1 MPDQESTTPWAR
13 ETPGRIAVQYGR
25 FARIANKMTVER
37 IVTKG
42 SAVVSSQTSQ
52 AEVQSLIDRAVKL
65 GDPKL
70 AADIRQ
76 FASTRQYGLVFEHN
90 RPERMR
96 LYGKPVTAR
105 DVVQVLPRRGTAE
118 SAENRLLWRISALHD
133 GKADLYAYVA
143 PDYADND
150 GEPRTVDVADLVA
163 VSEYDQPIY
172 AGLRET
178 GRVER
183 GGDKP
188 YQVVINGENY
198 HALEALAFAYAGKVD
213 CIYIDP
219 PYNTGAKDWKY
230 NNDYVDGSD
239 QYRHSKWLAFMER
252 RLRLAK
258 RLLNPADSVL
268 IVTIDEK
275 EYLRLG
281 LLLEQVFPGERIQM
295 VTSVISRKG
304 SVRHGNFTRKSE
316 YIYFVMLGNASPVLS
331 DRDMSTGELGKQ
343 KQCWRGLTREGASG
357 LRTRLPSMFYPIF
370 FSKKD
375 GSYVKCGDSPQ
386 IGVDRDSV
394 PVPEGCFAVWP
405 ALSIRGQEQG
415 WRLSQKGFNER
426 LAKGFVRFGP
436 WKEGQTTRQIS
447 YAFKN
452 VIEAVEAGKIEITGH
467 DENGAVQLAPV
478 RVQLAPPDIF
488 SMPSHDASPNGTN
501 LLHSIMPMRSFPYP
515 KSLYAVYDCLRLF
528 VADKPDALIVD
539 FFAGSGTTLHAINL
553 LNAVDSGRR
562 HCVCV
567 TNNEVS
573 AADSQDL
580 IKQGYRQGD
589 KEWEDQGIAQN
600 ITWPRTRCSIL
611 GVNVDG
617 APLDGN
623 YGCLT
628 EAYLEAGGNIIDAD
642 TGKTLRGK
650 VFKKGKQPTYPAL
663 AKINMADGFKEN
675 AVFYDLTYQDPTAVR
690 LGMAFRE
697 VAPLLWLRAGARG
710 RCIMDEK
717 PNWDIADTY
726 AVLFDPSRANAF
738 VSELAKAP
746 HVGLVYVVT
755 DDERRFA
762 SVSAMLGGLPAV
774 RLYADYLRSFRISA
788 EGANN

>member
-13 ETPGRIAVQYGR
+13 ETPGRIAVQYWR
-25 FARIANKMTVER
+25 FARIANKMTVEH
-37 IVTKG
+37 IVIKG

-90 RPERMR
+90 RPGRMR
-96 LYGKPVTAR
+96 LYGKQVTAR

-213 CIYIDP
+213 CIHIDP

-230 NNDYVDGSD
+230 NNDYVDDND

-252 RLRLAK
+252 RLKLAK
-258 RLLNPADSVL
+258 QLLNPKDSVL

-281 LLLEQVFPGERIQM
+281 LLLEQVFPSENIQM
-295 VTSVISRKG
+295 ISSMINPAGSSRKNMF
-304 SVRHGNFTRKSE
+304 SRSDE
-316 YIYFVMLGNASPVLS
+316 YLFFVFFGAATPAKLPLSKEWLGGVKNTSRNELRWSSLMRSGTNSLRS
-331 DRDMSTGELGKQ
+331 DNPNL
-343 KQCWRGLTREGASG
+343 
-357 LRTRLPSMFYPIF
+357 FYPI
-370 FSKKD
+370 
-375 GSYVKCGDSPQ
+375 YVNNAGTKIEH
-386 IGVDRDSV
+386 IGESLDRDIPRTDV
-394 PVPEGCFAVWP
+394 PTQKGCKTIWPIRSNGAEGNW
-405 ALSIRGQEQG
+405 Q
-415 WRLSQKGFNER
+415 LSQPTLKKAIE
-426 LAKGFVRFGP
+426 KGFVKLGRFTDRGMA
-436 WKEGQTTRQIS
+436 IS
-447 YAFKN
+447 YLKSGEQKK
-452 VIEAVEAGKIEITGH
+452 V
-467 DENGAVQLAPV
+467 ENGLFPV
-478 RVQLAPPDIF
+478 IGHKEDGSVIVDDDEYEARYVPTTQWRI
-488 SMPSHDASPNGTN
+488 SSHDASRNGSC
-501 LLHSIMPMRSFPYP
+501 LLRKLLPERKFPFP
-515 KSLYAVYDCLRLF
+515 KSLYAVEDAIRF
-528 VADKPDALIVD
+528 FIADKPDALVVD
-539 FFAGSGTTLHAINL
+539 FFSGSGTTAHAVMR
-553 LNAVDSGRR
+553 LNHRDNGRR
-562 HCVCV
+562 RSISV
-567 TNNEVS
+567 TNNEVGVEE
-573 AADSQDL
+573 AKNLVKA
-580 IKQGYRQGD
+580 GFRQGD
-589 KEWEDQGIAQN
+589 PEWDTRGICEY
-600 ITWPRTRCSIL
+600 ITKPRITTAI
-611 GVNVDG
+611 
-617 APLDGN
+617 
-623 YGCLT
+623 
-628 EAYLEAGGNIIDAD
+628 
-642 TGKTLRGK
+642 TGRTPEGEPIRGDYR
-650 VFKKGKQPTYPAL
+650 FTDEFP
-663 AKINMADGFKEN
+663 MADGFEEN

-697 VAPLLWLRAGARG
+697 MAPLLWLRAGARG

-726 AVLFDPSRANAF
+726 AVLFDPSCANAF

-755 DDERRFA
+755 DDERCFA

>member
-1 MPDQESTTPWAR
+1 M
-13 ETPGRIAVQYGR
+13 
-25 FARIANKMTVER
+25 
-37 IVTKG
+37 TKG

-133 GKADLYAYVA
+133 GKADLVAYVA

-150 GEPRTVDVADLVA
+150 GEPRTVDVSDLVA
-163 VSEYDQPIY
+163 VSEYDQSIY

-198 HALEALAFAYAGKVD
+198 HALELLLFPYAGKVD

-219 PYNTGAKDWKY
+219 PYNTGAKNWKY
-230 NNDYVDGSD
+230 NNNYVDATD

-252 RLRLAK
+252 RLKLAK
-258 RLLNPADSVL
+258 QLLNPEDSVL

-281 LLLEQVFPGERIQM
+281 LLLEQVFPHAAIEM
-295 VTSVISRKG
+295 VTSVISAKGVARSGQFSRVEEYIFFVRIGEATIGLGNDNMLDSSRDAKSTVGEKVKWLGMRRREPSAVRGASKNQFYPVFVEEDTGKVVGIGDSITDDVDRLSIVAPTGCAAIWPLRPNGAEGIWGITPKTARRDLERGYIKASVTTRKG
-304 SVRHGNFTRKSE
+304 ERNFTVKYLPEGIVEGIENGS
-316 YIYFVMLGNASPVLS
+316 VTVVA
-331 DRDMSTGELGKQ
+331 RDN
-343 KQCWRGLTREGASG
+343 
-357 LRTRLPSMFYPIF
+357 
-370 FSKKD
+370 D
-375 GSYVKCGDSPQ
+375 GSVIAEYNKPR
-386 IGVDRDSV
+386 GVIPKRVWNKQSHNAETSGSLVLRSLV
-394 PVPEGCFAVWP
+394 PKSNF
-405 ALSIRGQEQG
+405 L
-415 WRLSQKGFNER
+415 
-426 LAKGFVRFGP
+426 
-436 WKEGQTTRQIS
+436 
-447 YAFKN
+447 
-452 VIEAVEAGKIEITGH
+452 
-467 DENGAVQLAPV
+467 
-478 RVQLAPPDIF
+478 
-488 SMPSHDASPNGTN
+488 
-501 LLHSIMPMRSFPYP
+501 YP
-515 KSLYAVYDCLRLF
+515 KSLYAVE
-528 VADKPDALIVD
+528 DALRFILQGKPNALVLD
-539 FFAGSGTTLHAINL
+539 FFAGSGTTLHAVMR
-553 LNAVDSGRR
+553 LNHADGGHRQ
-562 HCVCV
+562 CICV

-573 AADSQDL
+573 ANEEKTL
-580 IKQGYRQGD
+580 TKQGKRHGD
-589 KEWEDQGIAQN
+589 PEWEALGICEY
-600 ITWPRTRCSIL
+600 ITKPRITAAI
-611 GVNVDG
+611 
-617 APLDGN
+617 
-623 YGCLT
+623 
-628 EAYLEAGGNIIDAD
+628 
-642 TGKTLRGK
+642 TGRTPEGEPIRGDYR
-650 VFKKGKQPTYPAL
+650 FTDEFP
-663 AKINMADGFKEN
+663 MADGFDEN

-690 LGMAFRE
+690 LGMAFRN

-717 PNWDIADTY
+717 PGWDIADTY

>member
-1 MPDQESTTPWAR
+1 
-13 ETPGRIAVQYGR
+13 
-25 FARIANKMTVER
+25 MTVER

-150 GEPRTVDVADLVA
+150 GEPRTVDVSDLVA

-252 RLRLAK
+252 RLKLAK

-281 LLLEQVFPGERIQM
+281 LLLEQTFPGARIQM
-295 VTSVISRKG
+295 ISSLINPSGAARGSQFYRTDEYLYIIEIGGASPESLPLGPEWITSKKKDTLPKLQWRTLRRRGSHDLRTEREHSFFPMYLSSDGKKIIGPGEELPLSVDRGTVVAPEGQMIVWPLKPDGTEGCWQVGAKTIRTLMEKG
-304 SVRHGNFTRKSE
+304 
-316 YIYFVMLGNASPVLS
+316 YIRIGDKNQWGPVLS
-331 DRDMSTGELGKQ
+331 YL
-343 KQCWRGLTREGASG
+343 ASG
-357 LRTRLPSMFYPIF
+357 
-370 FSKKD
+370 
-375 GSYVKCGDSPQ
+375 
-386 IGVDRDSV
+386 
-394 PVPEGCFAVWP
+394 
-405 ALSIRGQEQG
+405 EQ
-415 WRLSQKGFNER
+415 RK
-426 LAKGFVRFGP
+426 
-436 WKEGQTTRQIS
+436 
-447 YAFKN
+447 
-452 VIEAVEAGKIEITGH
+452 VEAGIYPVIGHAADGSIIT
-467 DENGAVQLAPV
+467 E
-478 RVQLAPPDIF
+478 
-488 SMPSHDASPNGTN
+488 SPNEEKKFVPGTQWRISSHN
-501 LLHSIMPMRSFPYP
+501 AREYGSSLLNALMPDRRFPFP
-515 KSLYAVYDCLRLF
+515 KSLYAVEDAIGFF
-528 VADKPDALIVD
+528 VANKPSALVVD
-539 FFAGSGTTLHAINL
+539 FFSGSGTTAHAVMR
-553 LNAVDSGRR
+553 LNHRDNGRR
-562 HCVCV
+562 RSISV

-573 AADSQDL
+573 VDEAKKL
-580 IKQGYRQGD
+580 IKAGHRQGD
-589 KEWEDQGIAQN
+589 SEWETRGICEY
-600 ITWPRTRCSIL
+600 ITKPRITAAIT
-611 GVNVDG
+611 GHT
-617 APLDGN
+617 P
-623 YGCLT
+623 
-628 EAYLEAGGNIIDAD
+628 EGGPI
-642 TGKTLRGK
+642 
-650 VFKKGKQPTYPAL
+650 KGDYRFTDEFP
-663 AKINMADGFKEN
+663 MADGFEEN
-675 AVFYDLTYQDPTAVR
+675 AVFYDLTYHDPTAVR

-697 VAPLLWLRAGARG
+697 VAPLLWLRAGAQG

>member
-1 MPDQESTTPWAR
+1 M
-13 ETPGRIAVQYGR
+13 
-25 FARIANKMTVER
+25 
-37 IVTKG
+37 TKG

-52 AEVQSLIDRAVKL
+52 AEVQSLINRAVKL

-133 GKADLYAYVA
+133 GKADLVAYVA

-150 GEPRTVDVADLVA
+150 GEPRTVDVSDLVA
-163 VSEYDQPIY
+163 VSEYDQSIY

-198 HALEALAFAYAGKVD
+198 HALELLLFPYAGKVD

-219 PYNTGAKDWKY
+219 PYNTGAKNWKY
-230 NNDYVDGSD
+230 NNNYVDATD

-252 RLRLAK
+252 RLKLAK
-258 RLLNPADSVL
+258 QLLNPEDSVL

-281 LLLEQVFPGERIQM
+281 LLLEQVFPHAAIEM
-295 VTSVISRKG
+295 VTSVISAKGVARSGQFSRVEEYIFFVRIGEATIGLGNDNMLDSSRDAKSTVGEKVKWLGMRRREPSAVRGASKNQFYPVFVEEDTGKVVGIGDSITDDVDRLSIVAPTGCAAIWPLRPNGAEGIWGITPKTARRDLERGYIKASVTTRKG
-304 SVRHGNFTRKSE
+304 ERNFTVKYLPEGIVEGIENGS
-316 YIYFVMLGNASPVLS
+316 VTVVA
-331 DRDMSTGELGKQ
+331 RDN
-343 KQCWRGLTREGASG
+343 
-357 LRTRLPSMFYPIF
+357 
-370 FSKKD
+370 D
-375 GSYVKCGDSPQ
+375 GSVIAEYNKPR
-386 IGVDRDSV
+386 GVIPKRVWNKQSHNAETSGSLVLRSLV
-394 PVPEGCFAVWP
+394 PKSNF
-405 ALSIRGQEQG
+405 L
-415 WRLSQKGFNER
+415 
-426 LAKGFVRFGP
+426 
-436 WKEGQTTRQIS
+436 
-447 YAFKN
+447 
-452 VIEAVEAGKIEITGH
+452 
-467 DENGAVQLAPV
+467 
-478 RVQLAPPDIF
+478 
-488 SMPSHDASPNGTN
+488 
-501 LLHSIMPMRSFPYP
+501 YP
-515 KSLYAVYDCLRLF
+515 KSLYAVE
-528 VADKPDALIVD
+528 DALRFILQGKPNALVLD
-539 FFAGSGTTLHAINL
+539 FFAGSGTTLHAVMR
-553 LNAVDSGRR
+553 LNHADGGHRQ
-562 HCVCV
+562 CICV

-573 AADSQDL
+573 ANEEKTL
-580 IKQGYRQGD
+580 TKQGKRHGD
-589 KEWEDQGIAQN
+589 PEWEALGICEY
-600 ITWPRTRCSIL
+600 ITKPRITAAI
-611 GVNVDG
+611 
-617 APLDGN
+617 
-623 YGCLT
+623 
-628 EAYLEAGGNIIDAD
+628 
-642 TGKTLRGK
+642 TGRTPEGEPIRGDYR
-650 VFKKGKQPTYPAL
+650 FTDEFP
-663 AKINMADGFKEN
+663 MADGFDEN

-690 LGMAFRE
+690 LGMAFRS

-717 PNWDIADTY
+717 PGWDIADTY

>member
-1 MPDQESTTPWAR
+1 MPAQESTTPWAR

-25 FARIANKMTVER
+25 FARIANKMTAEC

-52 AEVQSLIDRAVKL
+52 AEVQSLINRAVKL

-150 GEPRTVDVADLVA
+150 GEPRTVDVSDLVA

-188 YQVVINGENY
+188 CQVVINGENY

-230 NNDYVDGSD
+230 NNDYVDATD

-252 RLRLAK
+252 RLKLAK
-258 RLLNPADSVL
+258 QLLNPKDSVL

-281 LLLEQVFPGERIQM
+281 MLLEQTFPNASMQM
-295 VTSVISRKG
+295 VSDVINPRAGVARSGSFTRTEEYLYIVRLGDATVVPNLLTDETDEETSSRKSPIWFSLMRTG
-304 SVRHGNFTRKSE
+304 SNSARK
-316 YIYFVMLGNASPVLS
+316 
-331 DRDMSTGELGKQ
+331 DRPNL
-343 KQCWRGLTREGASG
+343 
-357 LRTRLPSMFYPIF
+357 FYPIWVDD
-370 FSKKD
+370 D
-375 GSYVKCGDSPQ
+375 GKLYEVGDALDIGDSKDEVTPPADGLHAVFPLRPDGRENTWQ
-386 IGVDRDSV
+386 LGAETLRKAFA
-394 PVPEGCFAVWP
+394 EGTARISKRSGRFTVSYLRRAEKKRIEEGEIEVLGKDDNG
-405 ALSIRGQEQG
+405 ALILQH
-415 WRLSQKGFNER
+415 
-426 LAKGFVRFGP
+426 
-436 WKEGQTTRQIS
+436 KEGVIRVKAPRSIWQT
-447 YAFKN
+447 
-452 VIEAVEAGKIEITGH
+452 
-467 DENGAVQLAPV
+467 GA
-478 RVQLAPPDIF
+478 
-488 SMPSHDASPNGTN
+488 HDAGLYGSSLVSSLVDN
-501 LLHSIMPMRSFPYP
+501 RRFPFP
-515 KSLYAVYDCLRLF
+515 KSLYAVEDALRFF
-528 VADKPDALIVD
+528 VSDKPDALILD
-539 FFAGSGTTLHAINL
+539 FFAGSGTTLHAVNL
-553 LNAVDSGRR
+553 LNAEDGGHRR
-562 HCVCV
+562 CICV

-573 AADSQDL
+573 ADEAKKFTAD
-580 IKQGYRQGD
+580 GFRQGD
-589 KEWEDQGIAQN
+589 PEWEERGIARYV
-600 ITWPRTRCSIL
+600 TWPRTKCSIE
-611 GVNVDG
+611 GIDVNG
-617 APLDGN
+617 NPLKGN
-623 YGCLT
+623 YLGS
-628 EAYLEAGGNIIDAD
+628 D
-642 TGKTLRGK
+642 T
-650 VFKKGKQPTYPAL
+650 P
-663 AKINMADGFKEN
+663 MADGFKAN
-675 AVFYDLTYQDPTAVR
+675 AIFYDLTYQDPTAVR
-690 LGMAFRE
+690 LGMAFRN

-726 AVLFDPSRANAF
+726 AVLFDPSRAKAF

>member
-1 MPDQESTTPWAR
+1 
-13 ETPGRIAVQYGR
+13 
-25 FARIANKMTVER
+25 MTAEC

-52 AEVQSLIDRAVKL
+52 AEVQSLINRAVKL

-133 GKADLYAYVA
+133 GKADLVAYVA

-150 GEPRTVDVADLVA
+150 GEPRTVDVSDLVA

-178 GRVER
+178 GRVEH

-219 PYNTGAKDWKY
+219 PYNTGAKNWKY
-230 NNDYVDGSD
+230 NNNYVDATD

-252 RLRLAK
+252 RLKLAK

-281 LLLEQVFPGERIQM
+281 LLLEQVFPNENIQM
-295 VTSVISRKG
+295 ISSMINPQGSSRKNMF
-304 SVRHGNFTRKSE
+304 SRSDE
-316 YIYFVMLGNASPVLS
+316 YLFFVFFGAATPAKLPLSKEWLGGVKNTHKNELRWSSLMRTGTSSLRSDSPNL
-331 DRDMSTGELGKQ
+331 
-343 KQCWRGLTREGASG
+343 
-357 LRTRLPSMFYPIF
+357 FYPI
-370 FSKKD
+370 
-375 GSYVKCGDSPQ
+375 YVNNAGTKIEH
-386 IGVDRDSV
+386 IGESLDRDIPRTDV
-394 PVPEGCFAVWP
+394 PTQKGCKTIWPIHSNGAEGNW
-405 ALSIRGQEQG
+405 Q
-415 WRLSQKGFNER
+415 LSQPTLKKAIE
-426 LAKGFVRFGP
+426 KGFVKLGRFTDRGMA
-436 WKEGQTTRQIS
+436 IS
-447 YAFKN
+447 YLKSGEQKK
-452 VIEAVEAGKIEITGH
+452 V
-467 DENGAVQLAPV
+467 ENGLFPV
-478 RVQLAPPDIF
+478 IGHKEDGSVIVDDDEYEAMYVPTTQWRI
-488 SMPSHDASPNGTN
+488 SSHDASRNGSC
-501 LLHSIMPMRSFPYP
+501 LLRKLLPERKFPFP
-515 KSLYAVYDCLRLF
+515 KSLYAVEDAIRF
-528 VADKPDALIVD
+528 FIADKPDALVVD
-539 FFAGSGTTLHAINL
+539 FFSGSGTTAHAVMR
-553 LNAVDSGRR
+553 LNHRDNGRR
-562 HCVCV
+562 RSISV
-567 TNNEVS
+567 TNNEVGVEE
-573 AADSQDL
+573 AKNLVKA
-580 IKQGYRQGD
+580 GFRQGD
-589 KEWEDQGIAQN
+589 PEWDARGICEY
-600 ITWPRTRCSIL
+600 ITKPRITTAI
-611 GVNVDG
+611 
-617 APLDGN
+617 
-623 YGCLT
+623 
-628 EAYLEAGGNIIDAD
+628 
-642 TGKTLRGK
+642 TGRTPEGEPIRGDYR
-650 VFKKGKQPTYPAL
+650 FTDEFP
-663 AKINMADGFKEN
+663 MADGFDEN
-675 AVFYDLTYQDPTAVR
+675 AVFYDMTYQDPTAVR
-690 LGMAFRE
+690 LGMAFRS

-717 PNWDIADTY
+717 PGWDIADTY

>member
-1 MPDQESTTPWAR
+1 
-13 ETPGRIAVQYGR
+13 
-25 FARIANKMTVER
+25 MTAEC

-52 AEVQSLIDRAVKL
+52 AEVQSLINRAVKL

-150 GEPRTVDVADLVA
+150 GESRTVDVSDLVA
-163 VSEYDQPIY
+163 VSEYDQSIY

-230 NNDYVDGSD
+230 NNNYVDATD

-252 RLRLAK
+252 RLKLAK

-281 LLLEQVFPGERIQM
+281 LLLEQVFPSENIQM
-295 VTSVISRKG
+295 ISSVINPCGSSRKNMFSRSDEYLFFVFFG
-304 SVRHGNFTRKSE
+304 AATPAKLPLSKEWLGGVKNTCRNELRWSSLMRSGTRS
-316 YIYFVMLGNASPVLS
+316 
-331 DRDMSTGELGKQ
+331 
-343 KQCWRGLTREGASG
+343 
-357 LRTRLPSMFYPIF
+357 LRPDNPNLFYPI
-370 FSKKD
+370 
-375 GSYVKCGDSPQ
+375 YVNNAGTKIEH
-386 IGVDRDSV
+386 IGESLDRDIPRTDV
-394 PVPEGCFAVWP
+394 PTQKGCKTIWPIHSNGAEGNW
-405 ALSIRGQEQG
+405 Q
-415 WRLSQKGFNER
+415 LSQPTLKKAIE
-426 LAKGFVRFGP
+426 KGFVKLGRFTDRGMA
-436 WKEGQTTRQIS
+436 IS
-447 YAFKN
+447 YLRSGEQKK
-452 VIEAVEAGKIEITGH
+452 V
-467 DENGAVQLAPV
+467 ENGLFPV
-478 RVQLAPPDIF
+478 IGHREDGSVIVDDDEYEARYVPTTQWRI
-488 SMPSHDASPNGTN
+488 SSHDASRNGSC
-501 LLHSIMPMRSFPYP
+501 LLRKLLPERKFPFP
-515 KSLYAVYDCLRLF
+515 KSLYAVEDAIRF
-528 VADKPDALIVD
+528 FIADKPDALVVD
-539 FFAGSGTTLHAINL
+539 FFSGSGTTAHAVMR
-553 LNAVDSGRR
+553 LNHRDNGRR
-562 HCVCV
+562 RSISV
-567 TNNEVS
+567 TNNEVGVEE
-573 AADSQDL
+573 AKNLVKA
-580 IKQGYRQGD
+580 GFRQGD
-589 KEWEDQGIAQN
+589 QEWDARGICEY
-600 ITWPRTRCSIL
+600 ITKPRITTAI
-611 GVNVDG
+611 
-617 APLDGN
+617 
-623 YGCLT
+623 
-628 EAYLEAGGNIIDAD
+628 
-642 TGKTLRGK
+642 TGRTPEGEPIRGDYR
-650 VFKKGKQPTYPAL
+650 FTDEFP
-663 AKINMADGFKEN
+663 MADGFDEN
-675 AVFYDLTYQDPTAVR
+675 AIFYDLTYQDPTAVR
-690 LGMAFRE
+690 LGMAFRN

-717 PNWDIADTY
+717 PGWDIADTY

-738 VSELAKAP
+738 VSELANAP

>member
-1 MPDQESTTPWAR
+1 
-13 ETPGRIAVQYGR
+13 
-25 FARIANKMTVER
+25 MTAEC

-52 AEVQSLIDRAVKL
+52 AEVQSLINRAVKL

-150 GEPRTVDVADLVA
+150 GEPRTVDVSDLVA

-188 YQVVINGENY
+188 YHAVINGENF
-198 HALEALAFAYAGKVD
+198 HALELLMYPYQGKVD

-230 NNDYVDGSD
+230 NNNYVGAEDT
-239 QYRHSKWLAFMER
+239 YRHSKWLTFMED

-258 RLLNPADSVL
+258 KLLNPEKSVL

-281 LLLEQVFPGERIQM
+281 LLLEQMFPEASAIQMVSININPAGVSRHGEFGRCDEYAFFVMMGERKPIPHNLGAEWITTKGRTHTGHIRWDLLKRSGTRTQRSDSPGCFYPIYAKDGVIQSIGDAIPIDADRQNVKVPEGFDAIWPIRQNGTEGNWQLSPKNLRALWQQGFVKLGKAKGSAATVYYLKPGERAKIDNGTYE
-295 VTSVISRKG
+295 VIGRDVDGSVITSD
-304 SVRHGNFTRKSE
+304 SE
-316 YIYFVMLGNASPVLS
+316 
-331 DRDMSTGELGKQ
+331 ELIH
-343 KQCWRGLTREGASG
+343 L
-357 LRTRLPSMFYPIF
+357 
-370 FSKKD
+370 
-375 GSYVKCGDSPQ
+375 
-386 IGVDRDSV
+386 
-394 PVPEGCFAVWP
+394 
-405 ALSIRGQEQG
+405 
-415 WRLSQKGFNER
+415 
-426 LAKGFVRFGP
+426 
-436 WKEGQTTRQIS
+436 
-447 YAFKN
+447 
-452 VIEAVEAGKIEITGH
+452 
-467 DENGAVQLAPV
+467 
-478 RVQLAPPDIF
+478 
-488 SMPSHDASPNGTN
+488 SMPTTQWKVTAHDSTQYGSR
-501 LLHSIMPMRSFPYP
+501 LLQKFLGGKRFTFP
-515 KSLYAVYDCLRLF
+515 KSLYAVEDTLRFF
-528 VADKPDALIVD
+528 VADSPNALIVD
-539 FFAGSGTTLHAINL
+539 FFAGSGTTAHAVMR
-553 LNAVDSGRR
+553 LNYGDGGRR
-562 HCVCV
+562 RSISV

-573 AADSQDL
+573 FEETKRFV
-580 IKQGYRQGD
+580 KQGLRQGD
-589 KEWEDQGIAQN
+589 EEWEAHGIARYVTIPR
-600 ITWPRTRCSIL
+600 ITAAIT
-611 GVNVDG
+611 G
-617 APLDGN
+617 
-623 YGCLT
+623 LT
-628 EAYLEAGGNIIDAD
+628 PEGEPI
-642 TGKTLRGK
+642 
-650 VFKKGKQPTYPAL
+650 KGDYKFTDEFP
-663 AKINMADGFKEN
+663 MAEGFEEN

-690 LGMAFRE
+690 LGMAFRN

-717 PNWDIADTY
+717 PGWDIADTY
-726 AVLFDPSRANAF
+726 AVLFDPSRAKAF

>member
-1 MPDQESTTPWAR
+1 M
-13 ETPGRIAVQYGR
+13 
-25 FARIANKMTVER
+25 
-37 IVTKG
+37 TKG

-150 GEPRTVDVADLVA
+150 GEPRTVDVSDLVA

-230 NNDYVDGSD
+230 NNDYVDATD

-252 RLRLAK
+252 RLKLAK

-281 LLLEQVFPGERIQM
+281 LLLEQVFPHAAIEM
-295 VTSVISRKG
+295 VTSVISAKGVARSGQFSRVEEYIFFVRIGEATIGLGNDNMLDSSRDAKSTVGEKVEWLGMRRREPSAVRGARKDQFYPVFVEEDTGKVVGIGDSITDDVDRLSIVAPTGCAAIWPLRSNGAEGIWGITPKTARRDLERGYIKASVTTRKG
-304 SVRHGNFTRKSE
+304 ERNFTVKYLPEGIVEGIENGS
-316 YIYFVMLGNASPVLS
+316 VTVVA
-331 DRDMSTGELGKQ
+331 RDN
-343 KQCWRGLTREGASG
+343 
-357 LRTRLPSMFYPIF
+357 
-370 FSKKD
+370 D
-375 GSYVKCGDSPQ
+375 GSVIAEYNKPR
-386 IGVDRDSV
+386 GVIPKRVWNKQSHNAETSGSLVLRSLV
-394 PVPEGCFAVWP
+394 PKSNF
-405 ALSIRGQEQG
+405 L
-415 WRLSQKGFNER
+415 
-426 LAKGFVRFGP
+426 
-436 WKEGQTTRQIS
+436 
-447 YAFKN
+447 
-452 VIEAVEAGKIEITGH
+452 
-467 DENGAVQLAPV
+467 
-478 RVQLAPPDIF
+478 
-488 SMPSHDASPNGTN
+488 
-501 LLHSIMPMRSFPYP
+501 YP
-515 KSLYAVYDCLRLF
+515 KSLYAVE
-528 VADKPDALIVD
+528 DALRFILQGKPNALVLD
-539 FFAGSGTTLHAINL
+539 FFAGSGTTLHAVMR
-553 LNAVDSGRR
+553 LNHADGGHRQ
-562 HCVCV
+562 CICV

-573 AADSQDL
+573 ANEEKTL
-580 IKQGYRQGD
+580 TKQGKRHGD
-589 KEWEDQGIAQN
+589 PEWEALGICEY
-600 ITWPRTRCSIL
+600 ITKPRITAAI
-611 GVNVDG
+611 
-617 APLDGN
+617 
-623 YGCLT
+623 
-628 EAYLEAGGNIIDAD
+628 
-642 TGKTLRGK
+642 TGHTPEGEPIRGDYR
-650 VFKKGKQPTYPAL
+650 FTDEFPMT
-663 AKINMADGFKEN
+663 DGFEEN

-690 LGMAFRE
+690 LGMAFRN

-717 PNWDIADTY
+717 PGWDIADTY
-726 AVLFDPSRANAF
+726 AVLFDPSRAKAF

-746 HVGLVYVVT
+746 HVGLVYVVA

>member
-1 MPDQESTTPWAR
+1 MPDQESTAPWAR

-281 LLLEQVFPGERIQM
+281 LLLEDVFPVCRVQM
-295 VTSVISRKG
+295 ISSVINPAGVARQGEFARSD
-304 SVRHGNFTRKSE
+304 E
-316 YIYFVMLGNASPVLS
+316 YIFFVFIGASSPQKVTLGNEWLGGVGSSCKGKLHWNSLMRTGTNSLRS
-331 DRDMSTGELGKQ
+331 DRPNL
-343 KQCWRGLTREGASG
+343 
-357 LRTRLPSMFYPIF
+357 FYPIYVNNDGTRIEHVGE
-370 FSKKD
+370 SLDRNVSRTDVPTRKGCKTIWPIRTNGAEGNWQISQSALKKA
-375 GSYVKCGDSPQ
+375 
-386 IGVDRDSV
+386 I
-394 PVPEGCFAVWP
+394 E
-405 ALSIRGQEQG
+405 
-415 WRLSQKGFNER
+415 
-426 LAKGFVRFGP
+426 KGFVKLGRFTDRGMA
-436 WKEGQTTRQIS
+436 IS
-447 YAFKN
+447 YLKSGEQKKVESGLFPIIGHKEDGS
-452 VIEAVEAGKIEITGH
+452 VIVNDSEYEAKYIPTTQWRI
-467 DENGAVQLAPV
+467 
-478 RVQLAPPDIF
+478 
-488 SMPSHDASPNGTN
+488 SSHDASRNGSG
-501 LLHSIMPMRSFPYP
+501 LLRKLLPERKFPFP
-515 KSLYAVYDCLRLF
+515 KSLYAVEDAIRF
-528 VADKPDALIVD
+528 FIANKPDALVVD
-539 FFAGSGTTLHAINL
+539 FFSGSGTTAHAVMR
-553 LNAVDSGRR
+553 LNHQDGGRR
-562 HCVCV
+562 RSISV

-573 AADSQDL
+573 VDEAKKL
-580 IKQGYRQGD
+580 IKAGHRQGD
-589 KEWEDQGIAQN
+589 SEWETRGICEY
-600 ITWPRTRCSIL
+600 ITKPRITAAIT
-611 GVNVDG
+611 GYT
-617 APLDGN
+617 P
-623 YGCLT
+623 
-628 EAYLEAGGNIIDAD
+628 EGGPI
-642 TGKTLRGK
+642 
-650 VFKKGKQPTYPAL
+650 KGDYRFTDEFPMT
-663 AKINMADGFKEN
+663 DGFEEN

>member
-1 MPDQESTTPWAR
+1 
-13 ETPGRIAVQYGR
+13 
-25 FARIANKMTVER
+25 MTAEC

-52 AEVQSLIDRAVKL
+52 AEVQSLINRAVKL

-105 DVVQVLPRRGTAE
+105 DIVQVLPRRGTAE

-133 GKADLYAYVA
+133 GKADLVAYVA

-150 GEPRTVDVADLVA
+150 GEQRTVDVSDLVA

-230 NNDYVDGSD
+230 NNNYVDAAD

-252 RLRLAK
+252 RLKLAK

-281 LLLEQVFPGERIQM
+281 LLLEQVFPSENIQM
-295 VTSVISRKG
+295 ISSMIKPGGSSRKNMF
-304 SVRHGNFTRKSE
+304 SRSDE
-316 YIYFVMLGNASPVLS
+316 YIFFVFFGAATPAKLPLSKEWLGGVKNTSRNGLQWASLMRSGTRSLRS
-331 DRDMSTGELGKQ
+331 DIPTL
-343 KQCWRGLTREGASG
+343 
-357 LRTRLPSMFYPIF
+357 FYPI
-370 FSKKD
+370 
-375 GSYVKCGDSPQ
+375 YVNNAGTKIEH
-386 IGVDRDSV
+386 IGESLDRDIPRTDV
-394 PVPEGCFAVWP
+394 PTQKGCKTIWPIHSNGAEGNWQLSQP
-405 ALSIRGQEQG
+405 ALKKAIE
-415 WRLSQKGFNER
+415 
-426 LAKGFVRFGP
+426 KGFVKLGRFTDRGMA
-436 WKEGQTTRQIS
+436 IS
-447 YAFKN
+447 YLKSGEQKK
-452 VIEAVEAGKIEITGH
+452 V
-467 DENGAVQLAPV
+467 ENGLFPV
-478 RVQLAPPDIF
+478 IGHKEDGSVIVDDDEYEARYVPTTQWRI
-488 SMPSHDASPNGTN
+488 SSHDASVNGSC
-501 LLHSIMPMRSFPYP
+501 LLRKLLPERKFPFP
-515 KSLYAVYDCLRLF
+515 KSLYAVEDAIRF
-528 VADKPDALIVD
+528 FIADKPDALVVD
-539 FFAGSGTTLHAINL
+539 FFSGSGTTAHAVMR
-553 LNAVDSGRR
+553 LNHRDNGRR
-562 HCVCV
+562 RSISV
-567 TNNEVS
+567 TNNEVGVEE
-573 AADSQDL
+573 AKNLVKA
-580 IKQGYRQGD
+580 GFRQGD
-589 KEWEDQGIAQN
+589 QEWDARGICEY
-600 ITWPRTRCSIL
+600 ITKPRITTAI
-611 GVNVDG
+611 
-617 APLDGN
+617 
-623 YGCLT
+623 
-628 EAYLEAGGNIIDAD
+628 
-642 TGKTLRGK
+642 TGRTPEGEPIRGDYR
-650 VFKKGKQPTYPAL
+650 FTDEFP
-663 AKINMADGFKEN
+663 MADGFDEN
-675 AVFYDLTYQDPTAVR
+675 AIFYDLTYQDPTAVR
-690 LGMAFRE
+690 LGMAFRN

-717 PNWDIADTY
+717 PGWDIADTY

>member
-1 MPDQESTTPWAR
+1 MPDQESTAPWAR

-281 LLLEQVFPGERIQM
+281 LLLEDVFPVCRVQM
-295 VTSVISRKG
+295 ISSVINPAGVARQGEFARSD
-304 SVRHGNFTRKSE
+304 E
-316 YIYFVMLGNASPVLS
+316 YIFFVFIGASSPQKVTLGNEWLGGVGSSCKGKLHWNSLMRTGTNSLRS
-331 DRDMSTGELGKQ
+331 DRPNL
-343 KQCWRGLTREGASG
+343 
-357 LRTRLPSMFYPIF
+357 FYPIYVNNDGTRIEHVGE
-370 FSKKD
+370 SLDRNVSRTDVPTRKGCKTIWPIRTNGAEGNWQISQSALKKA
-375 GSYVKCGDSPQ
+375 
-386 IGVDRDSV
+386 I
-394 PVPEGCFAVWP
+394 E
-405 ALSIRGQEQG
+405 
-415 WRLSQKGFNER
+415 
-426 LAKGFVRFGP
+426 KGFVKLGRFTDRGMA
-436 WKEGQTTRQIS
+436 IS
-447 YAFKN
+447 YLKSGEQKKVESGLFPIIGHKEDGS
-452 VIEAVEAGKIEITGH
+452 VIVNDSEYEAKYIPTTQWRI
-467 DENGAVQLAPV
+467 
-478 RVQLAPPDIF
+478 
-488 SMPSHDASPNGTN
+488 SSHDASRNGSG
-501 LLHSIMPMRSFPYP
+501 LLRKLLPERKFPFP
-515 KSLYAVYDCLRLF
+515 KSLYAVEDAIRF
-528 VADKPDALIVD
+528 FIADKPDALVVD
-539 FFAGSGTTLHAINL
+539 FFSGSGTT
-553 LNAVDSGRR
+553 
-562 HCVCV
+562 
-567 TNNEVS
+567 
-573 AADSQDL
+573 
-580 IKQGYRQGD
+580 
-589 KEWEDQGIAQN
+589 AQ
-600 ITWPRTRCSIL
+600 P
-611 GVNVDG
+611 
-617 APLDGN
+617 
-623 YGCLT
+623 
-628 EAYLEAGGNIIDAD
+628 
-642 TGKTLRGK
+642 
-650 VFKKGKQPTYPAL
+650 
-663 AKINMADGFKEN
+663 M
-675 AVFYDLTYQDPTAVR
+675 
-690 LGMAFRE
+690 
-697 VAPLLWLRAGARG
+697 
-710 RCIMDEK
+710 
-717 PNWDIADTY
+717 
-726 AVLFDPSRANAF
+726 PSCA
-738 VSELAKAP
+738 
-746 HVGLVYVVT
+746 
-755 DDERRFA
+755 
-762 SVSAMLGGLPAV
+762 
-774 RLYADYLRSFRISA
+774 
-788 EGANN
+788 

>member
-1 MPDQESTTPWAR
+1 M
-13 ETPGRIAVQYGR
+13 
-25 FARIANKMTVER
+25 
-37 IVTKG
+37 TKG

-52 AEVQSLIDRAVKL
+52 AEVQSLINRAVKL

-105 DVVQVLPRRGTAE
+105 DVVQVLPRRCAAE

-133 GKADLYAYVA
+133 CKADLYAYVA

-150 GEPRTVDVADLVA
+150 GESRTVDVADLVA

-219 PYNTGAKDWKY
+219 PYNTGAKNWKY
-230 NNDYVDGSD
+230 NNNYVDATD

-252 RLRLAK
+252 RLKLAK

-281 LLLEQVFPGERIQM
+281 LLLEQVFPSENIQM
-295 VTSVISRKG
+295 ISSMINPQGSSRKNMFSRSDEYLFFVFFG
-304 SVRHGNFTRKSE
+304 AATPAKLQLSKEWLGGVKNTHKNELRWSSLMRSGTRS
-316 YIYFVMLGNASPVLS
+316 LRSDSPTL
-331 DRDMSTGELGKQ
+331 
-343 KQCWRGLTREGASG
+343 
-357 LRTRLPSMFYPIF
+357 FYPI
-370 FSKKD
+370 
-375 GSYVKCGDSPQ
+375 YVNNAGTKIEH
-386 IGVDRDSV
+386 IGESLDRDIPRTDV
-394 PVPEGCFAVWP
+394 PTQKGCKTIWPIHSNGAEGNW
-405 ALSIRGQEQG
+405 Q
-415 WRLSQKGFNER
+415 LSQPTLKKAIE
-426 LAKGFVRFGP
+426 KGFVKLGRFTDRGMA
-436 WKEGQTTRQIS
+436 IS
-447 YAFKN
+447 YLKSGEQKK
-452 VIEAVEAGKIEITGH
+452 V
-467 DENGAVQLAPV
+467 ENGLFPV
-478 RVQLAPPDIF
+478 IGHKEDGSVIVDDDEYEARYVPTTQWRI
-488 SMPSHDASPNGTN
+488 SSHDASRNGSC
-501 LLHSIMPMRSFPYP
+501 LLRKLLPERKFPFP
-515 KSLYAVYDCLRLF
+515 KSLYAVEDAIRF
-528 VADKPDALIVD
+528 FIADKPDALVVD
-539 FFAGSGTTLHAINL
+539 FFSGSGTTAHAVMR
-553 LNAVDSGRR
+553 LNHRDNGRR
-562 HCVCV
+562 RSISV
-567 TNNEVS
+567 TNNEVGVEE
-573 AADSQDL
+573 AKNLVKA
-580 IKQGYRQGD
+580 GFRQGD
-589 KEWEDQGIAQN
+589 PEWDARGICEY
-600 ITWPRTRCSIL
+600 ITKPRITTAI
-611 GVNVDG
+611 
-617 APLDGN
+617 
-623 YGCLT
+623 
-628 EAYLEAGGNIIDAD
+628 
-642 TGKTLRGK
+642 TGRTPEGEPIRGDYR
-650 VFKKGKQPTYPAL
+650 FTDEFP
-663 AKINMADGFKEN
+663 MADGFDEN
-675 AVFYDLTYQDPTAVR
+675 AVFYDMTYQDPTAVR
-690 LGMAFRE
+690 LGMAFRS

-717 PNWDIADTY
+717 PGWDIADTY

>member
-1 MPDQESTTPWAR
+1 
-13 ETPGRIAVQYGR
+13 
-25 FARIANKMTVER
+25 MTAEH

-52 AEVQSLIDRAVKL
+52 AEVQSLINRAVKL

-150 GEPRTVDVADLVA
+150 GEQRTVDVSDLVA
-163 VSEYDQPIY
+163 VSEYDQSIY

-230 NNDYVDGSD
+230 NNNYVDATD

-252 RLRLAK
+252 RLKLAK
-258 RLLNPADSVL
+258 QLLNPADSVL

-281 LLLEQVFPGERIQM
+281 LLLEQVFPSENIQM
-295 VTSVISRKG
+295 ISSMINPQGSSRKNMFSRSDEYLFFVFFG
-304 SVRHGNFTRKSE
+304 AATPAKLQLSKEWLGGVKNTHRNELRWSSLMRSGTRS
-316 YIYFVMLGNASPVLS
+316 
-331 DRDMSTGELGKQ
+331 
-343 KQCWRGLTREGASG
+343 
-357 LRTRLPSMFYPIF
+357 LRPDNPTLFYPI
-370 FSKKD
+370 
-375 GSYVKCGDSPQ
+375 YVNNAGTKIEH
-386 IGVDRDSV
+386 IGESLDRDIPRTDV
-394 PVPEGCFAVWP
+394 PTQKGCKTIWPIHSNGAEGNW
-405 ALSIRGQEQG
+405 Q
-415 WRLSQKGFNER
+415 LSQPTLKKAIE
-426 LAKGFVRFGP
+426 KGFVKLGRFTDRGMA
-436 WKEGQTTRQIS
+436 IS
-447 YAFKN
+447 YLKSGEQKK
-452 VIEAVEAGKIEITGH
+452 V
-467 DENGAVQLAPV
+467 ENGIFPV
-478 RVQLAPPDIF
+478 IGHKEDGSVIVDDDEYEARYVPTTQWRI
-488 SMPSHDASPNGTN
+488 SSHDASRNGSC
-501 LLHSIMPMRSFPYP
+501 LLRKLLPERKFPFP
-515 KSLYAVYDCLRLF
+515 KSLYAVEDAIRF
-528 VADKPDALIVD
+528 FIADKPDALVVD
-539 FFAGSGTTLHAINL
+539 FFSGSGTTAHAVMR
-553 LNAVDSGRR
+553 LNHRDNGRR
-562 HCVCV
+562 RSISV
-567 TNNEVS
+567 TNNEVGVEE
-573 AADSQDL
+573 AKNLVKA
-580 IKQGYRQGD
+580 GFRQGD
-589 KEWEDQGIAQN
+589 QEWDARGICEY
-600 ITWPRTRCSIL
+600 ITKPRITTAI
-611 GVNVDG
+611 
-617 APLDGN
+617 
-623 YGCLT
+623 
-628 EAYLEAGGNIIDAD
+628 
-642 TGKTLRGK
+642 TGRTPEGEPIRGDYR
-650 VFKKGKQPTYPAL
+650 FTDEFP
-663 AKINMADGFKEN
+663 MADGFDEN

-690 LGMAFRE
+690 LGMAFRN

-717 PNWDIADTY
+717 PGWDIADTY

>member
-25 FARIANKMTVER
+25 FARIANKMTVEH

-105 DVVQVLPRRGTAE
+105 DIVQVLPRRGTAE

-172 AGLRET
+172 AGFRET
-178 GRVER
+178 GRVEH

-230 NNDYVDGSD
+230 NNDYVDATD

-252 RLRLAK
+252 RLKLAK
-258 RLLNPADSVL
+258 RLLNPTDSVL

-281 LLLEQVFPGERIQM
+281 LLLEQMFPGERIQM
-295 VTSVISRKG
+295 ISSVINPAGAGRQSDFSR
-304 SVRHGNFTRKSE
+304 TDE
-316 YIYFVMLGNASPVLS
+316 YIYFVQLGCSAVLPENKEEKDTPVVWDSLRRSSLANA
-331 DRDMSTGELGKQ
+331 RGKHG
-343 KQCWRGLTREGASG
+343 KGACG
-357 LRTRLPSMFYPIF
+357 PNQFYPIYVNDHT
-370 FSKKD
+370 KKIEKIGDPIPENMPREKAPKLEGCTSVFPVRPNGREMNWGIKPDEAKVRLEHGYLRVGKYKPNEPQPYAISYLTKGIINDIESGIAKTIGYNED
-375 GSYVKCGDSPQ
+375 GSIEAFY
-386 IGVDRDSV
+386 
-394 PVPEGCFAVWP
+394 PEGRVKMPTTNWNKP
-405 ALSIRGQEQG
+405 AND
-415 WRLSQKGFNER
+415 SQQYG
-426 LAKGFVRFGP
+426 
-436 WKEGQTTRQIS
+436 T
-447 YAFKN
+447 
-452 VIEAVEAGKIEITGH
+452 KILNALFPG
-467 DENGAVQLAPV
+467 
-478 RVQLAPPDIF
+478 
-488 SMPSHDASPNGTN
+488 
-501 LLHSIMPMRSFPYP
+501 RSFPYP
-515 KSLYAVYDCLRLF
+515 KSLYAVEECLRIFLMN
-528 VADKPDALIVD
+528 KPTALIVD
-539 FFAGSGTTLHAINL
+539 FFAGSGTTAHAVMR
-553 LNAVDSGRR
+553 LNHQDGGCRR
-562 HCVCV
+562 SISV
-567 TNNEVS
+567 TNNEVGVGE
-573 AADSQDL
+573 AKAL
-580 IKQGYRQGD
+580 IKTGLRQGD
-589 KEWEDQGIAQN
+589 HKWEERGICEY
-600 ITWPRTRCSIL
+600 ITKPRIRAAIT
-611 GVNVDG
+611 G
-617 APLDGN
+617 
-623 YGCLT
+623 LT
-628 EAYLEAGGNIIDAD
+628 PEGEPIKGGYKFTDE
-642 TGKTLRGK
+642 
-650 VFKKGKQPTYPAL
+650 FP
-663 AKINMADGFKEN
+663 MADGFEEN

-717 PNWDIADTY
+717 PDWDIADTY
-726 AVLFDPSRANAF
+726 AILFDPSRANAF

>member
-25 FARIANKMTVER
+25 FARIANKMTAEC

-52 AEVQSLIDRAVKL
+52 AEVQSLINRAVKL

-150 GEPRTVDVADLVA
+150 GEPRTVDVSDLVA

-178 GRVER
+178 GRVEH

-188 YQVVINGENY
+188 CQVVINGENY

-230 NNDYVDGSD
+230 NNNYVGAEDT
-239 QYRHSKWLAFMER
+239 YRHSKWLTFMED

-258 RLLNPADSVL
+258 KLLNPEKSVL

-281 LLLEQVFPGERIQM
+281 LLLEQMFPEASAIQMVSININPAGVSRHGEFGRCDEYAFFVMMGERKPIPHNLGAEWITTKGRTHTGHIRWDLLKRSGTRTQRSDSPGCFYPIYAKDGVIQSIGDAIPIDADRQNVKVPEGFDAIWPIRQNGTEGNWQLSPKNLRALWQQGFVKLGKAKGSAATVYYLKPGERAKIDNGTYE
-295 VTSVISRKG
+295 VIGRDVDGSVITSD
-304 SVRHGNFTRKSE
+304 SE
-316 YIYFVMLGNASPVLS
+316 
-331 DRDMSTGELGKQ
+331 ELIH
-343 KQCWRGLTREGASG
+343 L
-357 LRTRLPSMFYPIF
+357 
-370 FSKKD
+370 
-375 GSYVKCGDSPQ
+375 
-386 IGVDRDSV
+386 
-394 PVPEGCFAVWP
+394 
-405 ALSIRGQEQG
+405 
-415 WRLSQKGFNER
+415 
-426 LAKGFVRFGP
+426 
-436 WKEGQTTRQIS
+436 
-447 YAFKN
+447 
-452 VIEAVEAGKIEITGH
+452 
-467 DENGAVQLAPV
+467 
-478 RVQLAPPDIF
+478 
-488 SMPSHDASPNGTN
+488 SMPTTQWKVTAHDSTQYGSR
-501 LLHSIMPMRSFPYP
+501 LLQKFLGGKRFTFP
-515 KSLYAVYDCLRLF
+515 KSLYAVEDTLRFF
-528 VADKPDALIVD
+528 VADSPNALIVD
-539 FFAGSGTTLHAINL
+539 FFAGSGTTAHAVMR
-553 LNAVDSGRR
+553 LNYGDGGRR
-562 HCVCV
+562 RSISV

-573 AADSQDL
+573 FEETKRFV
-580 IKQGYRQGD
+580 KQGLRQGD
-589 KEWEDQGIAQN
+589 EEWEAHGIARYVTIPRVTAA
-600 ITWPRTRCSIL
+600 IT
-611 GVNVDG
+611 G
-617 APLDGN
+617 
-623 YGCLT
+623 LT
-628 EAYLEAGGNIIDAD
+628 PEGEPI
-642 TGKTLRGK
+642 
-650 VFKKGKQPTYPAL
+650 KGDYKFTDEFP
-663 AKINMADGFKEN
+663 MAEGFEEN

-717 PNWDIADTY
+717 PGWDIADTY
-726 AVLFDPSRANAF
+726 AVLFDPSRAKAF

>member
-1 MPDQESTTPWAR
+1 
-13 ETPGRIAVQYGR
+13 
-25 FARIANKMTVER
+25 MTAEH

-52 AEVQSLIDRAVKL
+52 AEVQSLINRAVKL

-133 GKADLYAYVA
+133 GKADLVAYVA

-150 GEPRTVDVADLVA
+150 GEPRTVDVSDLVA

-230 NNDYVDGSD
+230 NNNYVDATD

-252 RLRLAK
+252 RLKLAK

-281 LLLEQVFPGERIQM
+281 LLLEQVFPSENIQM
-295 VTSVISRKG
+295 ISSMIKPAGSSRKNMF
-304 SVRHGNFTRKSE
+304 SRSDE
-316 YIYFVMLGNASPVLS
+316 YLFFVFFGAATPAKLPLSKEWLGGVKNTSRNELRWRSLMRSGTNSLRS
-331 DRDMSTGELGKQ
+331 DRPNL
-343 KQCWRGLTREGASG
+343 
-357 LRTRLPSMFYPIF
+357 FYPI
-370 FSKKD
+370 
-375 GSYVKCGDSPQ
+375 YVNNAGTKIEH
-386 IGVDRDSV
+386 IGESLDRDIPRTDV
-394 PVPEGCFAVWP
+394 PTQKGCKTIWPIHSNGAEGNWQLSQP
-405 ALSIRGQEQG
+405 ALKKAIE
-415 WRLSQKGFNER
+415 
-426 LAKGFVRFGP
+426 KGFVKLGRFTDRGMA
-436 WKEGQTTRQIS
+436 IS
-447 YAFKN
+447 YLKSGEQKK
-452 VIEAVEAGKIEITGH
+452 V
-467 DENGAVQLAPV
+467 ENGVFPV
-478 RVQLAPPDIF
+478 IGHKEDGSVIVDDDEYEARYVPTTQWRI
-488 SMPSHDASPNGTN
+488 SSHDASVNGSC
-501 LLHSIMPMRSFPYP
+501 LLRKLLPERKFPFP
-515 KSLYAVYDCLRLF
+515 KSLYAVEDAIRF
-528 VADKPDALIVD
+528 FIADKPDALVVD
-539 FFAGSGTTLHAINL
+539 FFSGSGTTAHAVMR
-553 LNAVDSGRR
+553 LNHRDNGRR
-562 HCVCV
+562 RSVSV
-567 TNNEVS
+567 TNNEVGVEE
-573 AADSQDL
+573 AKNLVKA
-580 IKQGYRQGD
+580 GFRQGD
-589 KEWEDQGIAQN
+589 PEWDARGICEY
-600 ITWPRTRCSIL
+600 ITKPRITTAI
-611 GVNVDG
+611 
-617 APLDGN
+617 
-623 YGCLT
+623 
-628 EAYLEAGGNIIDAD
+628 
-642 TGKTLRGK
+642 TGRTPEGEPIRGDYR
-650 VFKKGKQPTYPAL
+650 FTDEFP
-663 AKINMADGFKEN
+663 MADGFDEN

-690 LGMAFRE
+690 LGMAFRN

-717 PNWDIADTY
+717 PGWDIADTY

-755 DDERRFA
+755 DDERSFA